1 MLGFKP
7 DSWYVGVE
15 LVCTEVIHPAAI
27 TLSICSV
34 LAFSDLAANP
44 SREWNGEKKKGC
56 GNCHKFTYNIDVLQ

>member
-15 LVCTEVIHPAAI
+15 LVWAEVIHPAAI
-27 TLSICSV
+27 TLSIHSV
-34 LAFSDLAANP
+34 LAFGNLVANP

-56 GNCHKFTYNIDVLQ
+56 RNCHKFTYIIDVLQ